1 MRHRTS
7 FRARIAL
14 LSAGISGLVLAL
26 FALGCFALVRSADLG
41 SVDRDLLR
49 MAMPQVDHEPRSDH
63 WRRLES
69 AVAMLGG
76 PEHDLA
82 MMAIDRNQRAVARSA
97 EWPAAFRPEHFPLP
111 SAVGL
116 RMNPPMVPMAA
127 LPGRPPEPPAMPPG
141 DGKLPPPPPGG
152 EGMGAD
158 GPPGPPPNAMPTR
171 RPETRSQHVDG
182 HAYRLA
188 VVGNADY
195 TLVLALKLDHFE
207 AGQRRLALG
216 LLLGWLGALLGI
228 GAGGW
233 LVAEQALRP
242 ISEISATT
250 ERITASR
257 LDERIAE
264 GGMGEEFARL
274 TALLNQM
281 LERLQRSFEQAN
293 RFSADAAHE
302 LRTPLAILQGELG
315 AAIQSAPDGSDLQE
329 QLTGM
334 LDEVHR
340 LAGLVRKLL
349 LLAEADA
356 GELQIDRRPVNLA
369 ELVVDAGED
378 AAMLA
383 PDLTVKTAAG
393 VSATVLGDRDL
404 LGQVVSNLI
413 TNAVRYNRPDGR
425 VTLRLSVDSGSAR
438 LVVTNTGPGIAPELG
453 DRVFERFFRADPSR
467 TRAAGGVG
475 LGMSLARE
483 IARAH
488 GGELALLDG
497 RADQTTFAL
506 TLPLAPSS
514 PGAPSAPGAS

>member
-1 MRHRTS
+1 MKRRLS

-14 LSAGISGLVLAL
+14 LSATISGLVLAL

-49 MAMPQVDHEPRSDH
+49 MAQPQVD
-63 WRRLES
+63 RRLPDEHWQRMQAAIS
-69 AVAMLGG
+69 MLGG
-76 PEHDLA
+76 PEQDLA
-82 MMAIDRNQRAVARSA
+82 MMVVDRNARPIVQSPNWPRQFSA
-97 EWPAAFRPEHFPLP
+97 SQLPLP
-111 SAVGL
+111 SSVGL
-116 RMNPPMVPMAA
+116 RRRPPMPMQ
-127 LPGRPPEPPAMPPG
+127 
-141 DGKLPPPPPGG
+141 PPPPPL
-152 EGMGAD
+152 D
-158 GPPGPPPNAMPTR
+158 GGPPPLDGGPPPPDDEVGGPGGPGAVIDTR
-171 RPETRSQHVDG
+171 PPETETRHADG

-188 VVGNADY
+188 VVGNADV
-195 TLVLALKLDHFE
+195 TLAVALRLDHFE
-207 AGQRRLALG
+207 AGQHQLALG

-233 LVAEQALRP
+233 VVAEQAMRP
-242 ISEISATT
+242 VHKISATA

-257 LDERIAE
+257 LDARINPS
-264 GGMGEEFARL
+264 GMGEEFLGL
-274 TALLNQM
+274 TNLLNQM

-302 LRTPLAILQGELG
+302 LRTPLTILQGELG
-315 AAIQSAPDGSDLQE
+315 VAIQAAPDGSELQE
-329 QLTGM
+329 SLTGM

-356 GELQIDRRPVNLA
+356 GELQIDRRRVDLA
-369 ELVVDAGED
+369 ELVRDAAED

-383 PDLTVKTAAG
+383 PHLKVAAQIE
-393 VSATVLGDRDL
+393 VSAVVLGDRDL
-404 LGQVVSNLI
+404 IGQVISNLV

-425 VTLRLSVDSGSAR
+425 VALRLSTHEQTAR
-438 LVVTNTGPGIAPELG
+438 VVVINTGPGIAPEQQG
-453 DRVFERFFRADPSR
+453 RVFERFFRADPSR

-488 GGELALLDG
+488 GGDLAIADG
-497 RADQTTFAL
+497 RADRTAFAL
-506 TLPLAPSS
+506 TLPLAP
-514 PGAPSAPGAS
+514 PGS